1 MSGFWSTRQR
11 RMFEAQFEPRG
22 EGYLYRNHTIGEP
35 IPVSAAQRDHY
46 IAEFTKFT
54 KRGFWAMLGSAIG
67 LLIAFILYSTI
78 TKAEVPD
85 LMMCGAF
92 GVMFAAYMAA
102 HLHAWNLPVRELR
115 GR

>member
-1 MSGFWSTRQR
+1 MSGFWFARQR
-11 RMFEAQFEPRG
+11 RMFEAQFEPAG
-22 EGYLYRNHTIGEP
+22 EGYVYRNHTVGEP
-35 IPVSAAQRDHY
+35 IPISAAQRDRY
-46 IAEFTKFT
+46 IAEFAKFT
-54 KRGFWAMLGSAIG
+54 KRGFWAMLAGAVF

-85 LMMCGAF
+85 LVMCGAF

-102 HLHAWNLPVRELR
+102 YLHAWNLPARELR